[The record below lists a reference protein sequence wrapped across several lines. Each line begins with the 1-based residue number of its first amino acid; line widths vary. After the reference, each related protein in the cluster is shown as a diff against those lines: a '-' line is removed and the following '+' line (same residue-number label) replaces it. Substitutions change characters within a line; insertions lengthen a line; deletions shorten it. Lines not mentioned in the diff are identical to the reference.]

1 MSQPSKISAYF
12 LVNLATLFWASNIVL
27 GRALR
32 DQIGPVT
39 LSATRFLVGG
49 LIYAILFQAFAGNQA
64 STAAN
69 LKGSSH
75 ARLHYVILA
84 GMGLSGV
91 FAFPILLYQGL
102 KYTTAAHAA
111 LIIATGPLFTLLFS
125 AVLLRQQVQ
134 LKSIAGMVISLVG
147 VGFVIGTEALAP
159 GGQARINPGDLMALA
174 ASALWGLYSVLARM
188 AIQTRSTFSA
198 TALST
203 WMAVPFLLLA
213 GGLELRTMAFTPTAP
228 VLLGAVYIGIFPTV
242 ISFLAWNEGIRR
254 VGPSQAMAFYN
265 MLVVYGA
272 LLGALFLGE
281 ALTWQVVLG
290 GVLVVAGGVTAA

>member
-1 MSQPSKISAYF
+1 MIKNSKVGAYL
-12 LVNLATLFWASNIVL
+12 LVNIATLFWASNIAL

-32 DQIGPVT
+32 DQIGPVS
-39 LSATRFLVGG
+39 LSAARFLVGG
-49 LIYAILFQAFAGNQA
+49 LIYAVLFQAIARNQVSA
-64 STAAN
+64 QTN
-69 LKGSSH
+69 EGEKNHGRWHTL
-75 ARLHYVILA
+75 ILA

-111 LIIATGPLFTLLFS
+111 MIIATGPLFTLLFS
-125 AVLLRQQVQ
+125 AVLLRQKVR
-134 LKSIAGMVISLVG
+134 LKSIAGMLISLVG
-147 VGFVIGTEALAP
+147 VGFVIGAEALVP
-159 GGQARINPGDLMALA
+159 GGQPQVNPGDLLALA

-188 AIQTRSTFSA
+188 AIQSRSTFSA

-203 WMAVPFLLLA
+203 WMAIPFLVIA
-213 GGLELRTMAFTPTAP
+213 GGVELQSVAFTLTPQ

-254 VGPSQAMAFYN
+254 VGPGQAMAFYN

-272 LLGALFLGE
+272 LLGAVFLGE
-281 ALTWQVVLG
+281 ALTWQVLLG
-290 GVLVVAGGVTAA
+290 GALVVAGGVTAA

>member
-1 MSQPSKISAYF
+1 MIKNSKIGAYL
-12 LVNLATLFWASNIVL
+12 LVNIATLFWASNIAL

-32 DQIGPVT
+32 DQIGPVS
-39 LSATRFLVGG
+39 LSAARFLVGG
-49 LIYAILFQAFAGNQA
+49 LIYAVLFQAIARNQA
-64 STAAN
+64 SAPTN
-69 LKGSSH
+69 EGVKNHGRWHTL
-75 ARLHYVILA
+75 ILA

-111 LIIATGPLFTLLFS
+111 MIIATGPLFTLLFS
-125 AVLLRQQVQ
+125 AVLLRQKVRI
-134 LKSIAGMVISLVG
+134 KSIAGMLISLVG
-147 VGFVIGTEALAP
+147 VGFVIGAEALVP
-159 GGQARINPGDLMALA
+159 GGQAKVNPGDLLALA

-188 AIQTRSTFSA
+188 AIQSRSTFSA

-203 WMAVPFLLLA
+203 WMAIPFLVIA
-213 GGLELRTMAFTPTAP
+213 GGVELQSVAFTPTP
-228 VLLGAVYIGIFPTV
+228 QVLLGAVYIGIFPTV

-254 VGPSQAMAFYN
+254 VGPGQAMAFYN

-281 ALTWQVVLG
+281 ALTWQVLLG
-290 GVLVVAGGVTAA
+290 GALVVAGGVTAA

>member
-1 MSQPSKISAYF
+1 MNQRSKIGAYL
-12 LVNLATLFWASNIVL
+12 LVNIATLFWASNIAL

-39 LSATRFLVGG
+39 LSAARFLVGG
-49 LIYAILFQAFAGNQA
+49 LIYVILFRVMAGAPVSLPTRKIRENP
-64 STAAN
+64 
-69 LKGSSH
+69 
-75 ARLHYVILA
+75 ARLQYAILA

-125 AVLLRQQVQ
+125 AVLLHQKVQV
-134 LKSIAGMVISLVG
+134 KSIAGMVISLVG
-147 VGFVIGTEALAP
+147 VGFVIGAEALAP
-159 GGQARINPGDLMALA
+159 GGKARVNPGDLMALA

-203 WMAVPFLLLA
+203 WMAIPFLLLA
-213 GGLELRTMAFTPTAP
+213 GIMELRTATFTPTP
-228 VLLGAVYIGIFPTV
+228 IVLWGAVYIGIFPTV

-281 ALTWQVVLG
+281 TLTWQVLLG
-290 GVLVVAGGVTAA
+290 GALVVTGGVEAA

>member
-1 MSQPSKISAYF
+1 MKQNNKIGAYL
-12 LVNLATLFWASNIVL
+12 LVNLATLFWASNIAL

-32 DQIGPVT
+32 DDIGPVT
-39 LSATRFLVGG
+39 LSALRFLVGG
-49 LIYAILFQAFAGNQA
+49 LIYAFLLQTIARNK
-64 STAAN
+64 TNPHAN
-69 LKGSSH
+69 GGMENHGRWHTL
-75 ARLHYVILA
+75 ILA

-102 KYTTAAHAA
+102 KFTTAAHAA

-125 AVLLRQQVQ
+125 AVLLRQPVS
-134 LKSIAGMVISLVG
+134 LKSIAGMVISLIG
-147 VGFVIGTEALAP
+147 VGFVIGGEALAP
-159 GGQARINPGDLMALA
+159 GGQAQVNPGDLLALA

-188 AIQTRSTFSA
+188 AIQTRPTLSA

-203 WMAVPFLLLA
+203 WMAIPLLVIA
-213 GGLELRTMAFTPTAP
+213 GGMELSTAAFALTPQ

-281 ALTWQVVLG
+281 TMTMQ
-290 GVLVVAGGVTAA
+290 VVAGGALVVVGGITAA

>member
-1 MSQPSKISAYF
+1 MSLRSKISAYL
-12 LVNLATLFWASNIVL
+12 LVNLATLFWASNIAL

-39 LSATRFLVGG
+39 LSAARFLVGG
-49 LIYAILFQAFAGNQA
+49 LIYALLFQAMTGNRAPTPAGV
-64 STAAN
+64 T
-69 LKGSSH
+69 GISH
-75 ARLHYVILA
+75 TPRQYVILA

-102 KYTTAAHAA
+102 KFTTAAHAA

-125 AVLLRQQVQ
+125 AVLLRQKVQ
-134 LKSIAGMVISLVG
+134 LKSVIGMIISLVG
-147 VGFVIGTEALAP
+147 VAFVIGTEALAP
-159 GGQARINPGDLMALA
+159 GGQAQVNPGDVMALV
-174 ASALWGLYSVLARM
+174 ASALWGLYSVLARL

-213 GGLELRTMAFTPTAP
+213 GGMELRSVSFTPTMP
-228 VLLGAVYIGIFPTV
+228 VLLGAIYIGIFPTV

-254 VGPSQAMAFYN
+254 VGPGQAMAFYN

-272 LLGALFLGE
+272 LLGAIFLGE
-281 ALTWQVVLG
+281 SLTWQVMLG
-290 GVLVVAGGVTAA
+290 GALVVAGGVTAA

>member
-1 MSQPSKISAYF
+1 MIKNSKVGAYL
-12 LVNLATLFWASNIVL
+12 LVNIATLFWASNIAL

-32 DQIGPVT
+32 DQIGPVS
-39 LSATRFLVGG
+39 LSAARFLVGG
-49 LIYAILFQAFAGNQA
+49 LIYAVLFQAIARNQVSA
-64 STAAN
+64 QTN
-69 LKGSSH
+69 EGEKNHGRWHTL
-75 ARLHYVILA
+75 ILA

-111 LIIATGPLFTLLFS
+111 MIIATGPLFTLLFS
-125 AVLLRQQVQ
+125 AVLLRQKVR
-134 LKSIAGMVISLVG
+134 LKSIAGMLISLVG
-147 VGFVIGTEALAP
+147 VGFVIGAEALVP
-159 GGQARINPGDLMALA
+159 GGQPQVNPGDLLALA

-188 AIQTRSTFSA
+188 AIKSRSTFSA

-203 WMAVPFLLLA
+203 WMAIPFLVIA
-213 GGLELRTMAFTPTAP
+213 GGVELQSVAFTLTPQ

-254 VGPSQAMAFYN
+254 VGPGQAMAFYN

-272 LLGALFLGE
+272 LLGAVFLGE
-281 ALTWQVVLG
+281 ALTWQVLLG
-290 GVLVVAGGVTAA
+290 GALVVAGGVTAA